1 MITLQDVRNAKRR
14 IAQFAHT
21 TPTFSSQTLNMIS
34 ENSVF
39 LKAENLQKSGSF
51 KFRGAMNF
59 LLSLNEKDLKN
70 GVVTG
75 SSGNHGQAL
84 ACAGKIMNT
93 AVTVVVP
100 EDVSIAKLSA
110 IEGYGA
116 KIEKCGRTSTERLNR
131 AYEISKK
138 DGAIFVPP
146 FDHPWIMAGQG
157 TIGLELIEQLGD
169 FDAVLV
175 PCGGCGL
182 ISGISVAVKETL
194 KDVKVYGVEPEQ
206 SNSTYLSFKA
216 GYLMELKNISTIA
229 DGLRTAMP
237 GKLTFPVVQKYV
249 DDILLVTEEEIKRA
263 VVFLLERMKLLV
275 EPSGAVT
282 VAALISGKFPLKGK
296 KVVAILSGGNV
307 DLFALS
313 EWIKEVKQGDKD
325 ESKSYRSV

>member
-1 MITLQDVRNAKRR
+1 MISLTDIEQARQKIFRW
-14 IAQFAHT
+14 IHT
-21 TPTFSSQTLNMIS
+21 TPVFSSQTLNTIS
-34 ENSVF
+34 NNQVF

-51 KFRGAMNF
+51 KFRGVMNF
-59 LLSLNEKDLKN
+59 LLSLSREELKH

-84 ACAGKIMNT
+84 ACAGRILGT
-93 AVTVVVP
+93 DVTVVVP
-100 EDVSIAKLSA
+100 EDVSMAKLAA
-110 IEGYGA
+110 IEEYGA
-116 KIEKCGRTSTERLNR
+116 KIERCGRTSTQRLNR
-131 AYEISKK
+131 AYEISRQS
-138 DGAIFVPP
+138 GAVFVPP

-157 TIGLELIEQLGD
+157 TIGLELIQQLGE

-182 ISGISVAVKETL
+182 ISGICVAVKENL
-194 KDVKVYGVEPEQ
+194 KNVKVFGVEPEQ

-216 GYLMELKNISTIA
+216 GHLVELKSIDTIA

-249 DDILLVTEEEIKRA
+249 DDILLVSEQEIKKA

-282 VAALISGKFPLKGK
+282 VAALMSNRFPLKGK
-296 KVVAILSGGNV
+296 KVVAVVSGGNV
-307 DLFALS
+307 DLLALTL
-313 EWIKEVKQGDKD
+313 WIKEIKQEAG
-325 ESKSYRSV
+325 KSTTPHP

>member
-1 MITLQDVRNAKRR
+1 LITLQDVRDAKRR
-14 IAQFAHT
+14 ISQLAHT
-21 TPTFSSQTLNMIS
+21 TPVFSSQTLNILS
-34 ENSVF
+34 ESSVF

-59 LLSLNEKDLKN
+59 LLSLSRENLRN

-84 ACAGKIMNT
+84 ACAGKILNT
-93 AVTVVVP
+93 NVTVVVP
-100 EDVSIAKLSA
+100 EDVSAAKLSA
-110 IEGYGA
+110 IKGYGA
-116 KIEKCGRTSTERLNR
+116 RIERCGRTSTERLNR
-131 AYEISKK
+131 AYEISQQT
-138 DGAIFVPP
+138 GAIFVPP

-157 TIGLELIEQLGD
+157 TIGLELIEQLCD

-182 ISGISVAVKETL
+182 ISGISKAIKEIL
-194 KDVKVYGVEPEQ
+194 KNARVYGVEPEQ

-216 GYLMELKNISTIA
+216 GHLVELKNINTIA
-229 DGLRTAMP
+229 DGLRTAVP
-237 GKLTFPVVQKYV
+237 GTLTFPVVQKYV
-249 DDILLVTEEEIKRA
+249 DDILLVSEQEIKRA

-282 VAALISGKFPLKGK
+282 VAALISGRFPLKGK
-296 KVVAILSGGNV
+296 KVVAVLSGGNV

-313 EWIKEVKQGDKD
+313 EWIKEIKQGG
-325 ESKSYRSV
+325 